1 MQKGCFQKA
10 IVGPCSEHDWR
21 LAASKTL
28 SRMNMMKKKLIA
40 SLLVMAVLPLSAQKK
55 TTTPQRPIAKRVSD
69 FFKKTKKQV
78 SYTGQ
83 RIGEAIGLEQSEVD
97 KTLITIDG
105 VKYMPVYKKDLM
117 VDREEAARLETAA
130 RTEFLKKYP
139 KAEIVT
145 SVVPQEDWNH
155 YAIHKKKITGYKRRA
170 YVYILAKD
178 GDDAYLNASYLFEAE
193 REPGQE
199 YVNAREYPQLK
210 RVDAIPS
217 SVLGKLE
224 Q

>member
-1 MQKGCFQKA
+1 
-10 IVGPCSEHDWR
+10 
-21 LAASKTL
+21 
-28 SRMNMMKKKLIA
+28 MMKKKLIA

-139 KAEIVT
+139 KAQIVT

-155 YAIHKKKITGYKRRA
+155 YAIH
-170 YVYILAKD
+170 
-178 GDDAYLNASYLFEAE
+178 
-193 REPGQE
+193 
-199 YVNAREYPQLK
+199 
-210 RVDAIPS
+210 
-217 SVLGKLE
+217 
-224 Q
+224 